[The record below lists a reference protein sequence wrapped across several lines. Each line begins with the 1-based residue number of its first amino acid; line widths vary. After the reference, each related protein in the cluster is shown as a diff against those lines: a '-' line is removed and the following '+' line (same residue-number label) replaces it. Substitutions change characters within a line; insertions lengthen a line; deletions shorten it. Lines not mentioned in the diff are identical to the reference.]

1 MAAQIEGI
9 TAGAEIN
16 GKERLFLNL
25 SDTEIPEG
33 SFITT
38 ECIVTDPTEAYIK
51 LSSAG

>member
-1 MAAQIEGI
+1 MATQIEGI
-9 TAGAEIN
+9 TSGTEIN
-16 GKERLFLNL
+16 GKEKLFLNL
-25 SDTEIPEG
+25 SDTEIPAG